1 MGSAKLAGL
10 KDTAPFVLKA
20 FQDFKRVCEFFVR
33 LCHGTSMHR
42 FEFLALRNDK
52 YISLCNHKSIALC
65 LCKFLVLRDRKF
77 LEQASDL
84 IWEQACCSAQRP
96 FR

>member
-10 KDTAPFVLKA
+10 KNTTPLVLKA

-42 FEFLALRNDK
+42 FEFLALRDYK
-52 YISLCNHKSIALC
+52 YMPLCSHKSIELC
-65 LCKFLVLRDRKF
+65 VLKFLALRDRKCLGVGF
-77 LEQASDL
+77 L
-84 IWEQACCSAQRP
+84 
-96 FR
+96 